1 MIQLEFQTIRTMFA
15 AAGAMLRRP
24 LPKATQVSAINY
36 TLKLSAALRVYNLT
50 HQLHDVLC
58 AVAKQESER
67 GYATIPSVTMELAC
81 TYNNVSLHLLRN
93 ADMFLEDASH
103 KPRRL
108 RLSPEALRLMHKIK
122 RRTS

>member
-24 LPKATQVSAINY
+24 QTKAAPSAINY
-36 TLKLSAALRVYNLT
+36 TLKLSAALRIYNLT